1 MPPADLDH
9 LLDDALKRRDLLLQ
23 SGVTDACRLVNGQAD
38 DLPGLVVDRLGP
50 VLVVQLH
57 EGRGTMEPGVLREP
71 VGRLARQLGL
81 RAAYLKH
88 FVKDRNAPAGR
99 IDGLHQ
105 SATPWVG
112 EPVEPEIVIT
122 ENGMRF
128 RIRPYDGFSVGL
140 FLEHRDNRRRVR
152 ESSRDKAVLN
162 LFAYTCG
169 FSVAAALGGAR
180 EVTSV
185 DLAKKMLE
193 WGRANFRENGL
204 DDAKHLFFCADTFDF
219 FKRAAR
225 QGRRYDLIVMDPPTF
240 SRTRR
245 PTRVFE
251 LEARLP
257 DLFGA
262 TIGLLNPSGS
272 LLFAT
277 NHRQL
282 SHQRIEAGLRDAADG
297 RAFSITSRPALPI
310 DFAGDPH
317 YSRSIWARFD

>member
-1 MPPADLDH
+1 MPPADIDA
-9 LLDDALKRRDLLLQ
+9 LLDDALKRRAALLQ
-23 SGVTDACRLVNGQAD
+23 SGLTDAFRVVNGQAD
-38 DLPGLVVDRLGP
+38 GMPGLVIDRFGP
-50 VLVVQLH
+50 VLIVQVH
-57 EGRGTMEPGVLREP
+57 EGRGAVVLESLRPAVE
-71 VGRLARQLGL
+71 RLLPMMGAQ
-81 RAAYLKH
+81 AAYLKH
-88 FVKDRNAPAGR
+88 FVRDRNSAAPLIG
-99 IDGLHQ
+99 DDHH
-105 SATPWVG
+105 SATPWIG
-112 EPVEPEIVIT
+112 TSVEREIVAT
-122 ENGMRF
+122 ENGMRL

-152 ESSRDKAVLN
+152 ASSHDKAVLN

-193 WGRANFRENGL
+193 WGRTNFRENGL
-204 DDAKHLFFCADTFDF
+204 DDAKHLFFCTDTFDF

-257 DLFGA
+257 ELFGV
-262 TIGLLNPSGS
+262 TIGLLNRGGS
-272 LLFAT
+272 FLFAT

-282 SHQRIEAGLRDAADG
+282 SHQRIEAAVREAAAG
-297 RAFSITSRPALPI
+297 RAFTITSRPALPI

-317 YSRSIWARFD
+317 YSRSIWGRLD

>member
-1 MPPADLDH
+1 M
-9 LLDDALKRRDLLLQ
+9 KRREPLVQ
-23 SGVTDACRLVNGQAD
+23 PGVTDAYRVLNGAAD
-38 DLPGLVVDRLGP
+38 GVPGLVIDRLGS
-50 VLVVQLH
+50 VLIAQFH
-57 EGRGTMEPGVLREP
+57 EGRGHHTPQTARSGVE
-71 VGRLARQLGL
+71 RLHQQLGT
-81 RAAYLKH
+81 RAVYAKH
-88 FVKDRNAPAGR
+88 FVRDRNSPATQFDAVHHDAAPW
-99 IDGLHQ
+99 I
-105 SATPWVG
+105 G
-112 EPVEPEIVIT
+112 EPVEPEIVII

-140 FLEHRDNRRRVR
+140 FLEHRDNRKRVR
-152 ESSRDKAVLN
+152 ECARDRAVLN

-169 FSVAAALGGAR
+169 FSVAAGLCGCR

-204 DDAKHLFFCADTFDF
+204 DDTRHLFFASDTFEF

-251 LEARLP
+251 LEARLV
-257 DLFGA
+257 DLFSGA
-262 TIGLLNPSGS
+262 IGLLSKGGT
-272 LLFAT
+272 LMFAT

-282 SHQRIEAGLRDAADG
+282 MHRDIETALREAAGTRS
-297 RAFSITSRPALPI
+297 FSVASRPGLPL
-310 DFAGDPH
+310 DFAGDPN
-317 YSRSIWARFD
+317 YSRSIWVEFT

>member
-1 MPPADLDH
+1 MAPADIEQK
-9 LLDDALKRRDLLLQ
+9 LDDALTRRGPLLQ
-23 SGVTDACRLVNGQAD
+23 SEVTDAFRMVNGQAD
-38 DLPGLVVDRLGP
+38 DLPGLVIDRFGP
-50 VLVVQLH
+50 VLIVQLH
-57 EGRGTMEPGVLREP
+57 EGRGAVALDTLREP
-71 VGRLARQLGL
+71 IERLLHRVGA

-88 FVKDRNAPAGR
+88 FVKDRNSAAS
-99 IDGLHQ
+99 LVESTHQ
-105 SATPWVG
+105 NALPWIG
-112 EPVEPEIVIT
+112 EPVAREIVIT

-128 RIRPYDGFSVGL
+128 RIRPYDGYSVGL

-152 ESSRDKAVLN
+152 ESSNEEAVLN
-162 LFAYTCG
+162 LFSYTCG

-185 DLAKKMLE
+185 DLAKKSLE

-204 DDAKHLFFCADTFDF
+204 DDTRHLFFCTDTFDF

-257 DLFGA
+257 DLFSA
-262 TIGLLNPSGS
+262 AIGLLSKDGT
-272 LLFAT
+272 LFFAT
-277 NHRQL
+277 NHRQFM
-282 SHQRIEAGLRDAADG
+282 HRDIETAIRNAAAG
-297 RAFSITSRPALPI
+297 RAFTITSRPELPI

-317 YSRSIWARFD
+317 YSRSIWATFK

>member
-1 MPPADLDH
+1 MPPADLDR
-9 LLDDALKRRDLLLQ
+9 LLDDALKRRGPLLQ

-38 DLPGLVVDRLGP
+38 DLPGLVVDRFGP
-50 VLVVQLH
+50 VLIVQLH
-57 EGRGTMEPGVLREP
+57 EGRGAIELKTLREP
-71 VGRLARQLGL
+71 IERLVRQLEL
-81 RAAYLKH
+81 QAAYLKH
-88 FVKDRNAPAGR
+88 FVKDRNAAVAQV
-99 IDGLHQ
+99 DETHQ
-105 SATPWVG
+105 SAIPWIG
-112 EPVEPEIVIT
+112 EPVEREIVIT

-152 ESSRDKAVLN
+152 EASAEKAVLN

-169 FSVAAALGGAR
+169 FSVAAALGEAR

-185 DLAKKMLE
+185 DLAKKVLE
-193 WGRANFRENGL
+193 WGRANFKENGI
-204 DDAKHLFFCADTFDF
+204 DDARHLFFCTDTFDF

-251 LEARLP
+251 LEARMP
-257 DLFGA
+257 DLFEA
-262 TIGLLNPSGS
+262 AIGLLNPGGM
-272 LLFAT
+272 LFFAA

-282 SHQRIEAGLRDAADG
+282 SHQQIESALRDAAGG
-297 RAFSITSRPALPI
+297 RAFTISSRPALPP

-317 YSRSIWARFD
+317 YSRSLWAQFY